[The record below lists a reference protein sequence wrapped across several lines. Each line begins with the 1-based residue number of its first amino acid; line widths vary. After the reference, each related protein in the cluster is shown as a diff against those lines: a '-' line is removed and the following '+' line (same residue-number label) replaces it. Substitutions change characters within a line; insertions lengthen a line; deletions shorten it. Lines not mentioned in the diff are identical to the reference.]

1 MNNWI
6 NTCMMY
12 LPGYIHLR
20 GYRCHYR
27 LPFSCMVKETST
39 VLMSSH
45 VDVNWT
51 HIRNFWRSGAHM
63 KTRNILQESE
73 SPSKKNW
80 CSRRDNSCWSEP
92 KSPGSEGCLKVND
105 LAKLL
110 LFFMESRYQ
119 IDSLLQKMQLVVW
132 MSTTTWDL
140 LNLPG
145 NLNEVETHCSDL
157 LWLNYVLLY
166 TEIPQVEILQLFW
179 WQKQEINLIEM
190 CPNHADSWSDQRFT
204 TEGQWLMHGKSLDM
218 PRQRRRPGS
227 SASAVG
233 ADVHGIHI
241 LGAEFQTNKNH
252 GETHLFHLFM
262 NLFGHA
268 CPSLGNP
275 FRI

>member
-1 MNNWI
+1 
-6 NTCMMY
+6 
-12 LPGYIHLR
+12 
-20 GYRCHYR
+20 
-27 LPFSCMVKETST
+27 
-39 VLMSSH
+39 
-45 VDVNWT
+45 
-51 HIRNFWRSGAHM
+51 
-63 KTRNILQESE
+63 
-73 SPSKKNW
+73 
-80 CSRRDNSCWSEP
+80 
-92 KSPGSEGCLKVND
+92 
-105 LAKLL
+105 
-110 LFFMESRYQ
+110 MESRYQ

-179 WQKQEINLIEM
+179 WQKQEIDLIEM

-241 LGAEFQTNKNH
+241 LGPEFQTNKNH